1 MSQPGTR
8 ELAQCRPLRPPWP
21 PSLASRM
28 VHAPAN
34 KLSWTNENLKN
45 QIWNLRERVAE
56 LGTENQKLVKENE
69 DIKDWNRRLQAS
81 TDCFRTLVGD
91 LHGEVDNARD
101 TLKDRENKIKQIELQ
116 NKKLDKINEQLKV
129 EIMEMS
135 CQISAYQDD
144 KMYQEK
150 DTSGERTKMYENER
164 YLEHLQI
171 KLEVKEK
178 MYEQEKLRAC
188 QLRDTLE
195 EFDKLRE
202 VQRNYIVQMKGQLEE
217 LGEETALL
225 RAVHENSSLASSL
238 LHEFAKAK
246 LLEDSL
252 PSFTKEKFFCYT
264 WSILKLLLLVV
275 VCIGL
280 FNNYFT
286 TDSVPLL
293 FNDSELDIVIQAL
306 YPYLS
311 LKNEGLLPF

>member
-1 MSQPGTR
+1 MVN
-8 ELAQCRPLRPPWP
+8 
-21 PSLASRM
+21 SL
-28 VHAPAN
+28 AN
-34 KLSWTNENLKN
+34 KLSLTNEKLQN
-45 QIWNLRERVAE
+45 QIWDLRETVAE
-56 LGTENQKLVKENE
+56 LDTENQKLLKENE

-81 TDCFRTLVGD
+81 ADCFKILIGD
-91 LHGEVDNARD
+91 LHRDVDNARD
-101 TLKDRENKIKQIELQ
+101 TVKDRENKIKQIELQ
-116 NKKLDKINEQLKV
+116 NKNLDKINEQLKA

-144 KMYQEK
+144 KMYQET
-150 DTSGERTKMYENER
+150 DTLGERNITYENER

-171 KLEVKEK
+171 RLEVKEK
-178 MYEQEKLRAC
+178 MYKQEKLRAR

-202 VQRNYIVQMKGQLEE
+202 FQRNHIVQMKGQLEE

-225 RAVHENSSLASSL
+225 RVVHENSSLAGSI
-238 LHEFAKAK
+238 LHEFAEAG

-252 PSFTKEKFFCYT
+252 PLFKKEKFFCYM
-264 WSILKLLLLVV
+264 WSFLKLLLLVV

-286 TDSVPLL
+286 TDTFPLL
-293 FNDSELDIVIQAL
+293 FNDSELDILIQAL
-306 YPYLS
+306 HPYLS

>member
-1 MSQPGTR
+1 
-8 ELAQCRPLRPPWP
+8 
-21 PSLASRM
+21 M
-28 VHAPAN
+28 VNLLAN
-34 KLSWTNENLKN
+34 KLSLTNESLQN
-45 QIWNLRERVAE
+45 QIWDLRETAAE
-56 LGTENQKLVKENE
+56 LDTENQKLLKENE
-69 DIKDWNRRLQAS
+69 DIKDCNRRLQAS
-81 TDCFRTLVGD
+81 ADCFKTLIGD
-91 LHGEVDNARD
+91 LHREVDNARD

-116 NKKLDKINEQLKV
+116 NKNLDKINEQLKA

-144 KMYQEK
+144 TMYREK
-150 DTSGERTKMYENER
+150 DTLGERNIRYENER

-202 VQRNYIVQMKGQLEE
+202 VQRNHIVQMKGQLEE

-225 RAVHENSSLASSL
+225 RAVHESSSLAGSL
-238 LHEFAKAK
+238 LHEFAEAK

-252 PSFTKEKFFCYT
+252 PLFTKEKFFCYM
-264 WSILKLLLLVV
+264 WSILRLLLLVV
-275 VCIGL
+275 VCVGL
-280 FNNYFT
+280 FSNYFI
-286 TDSVPLL
+286 TDSLPLL
-293 FNDSELDIVIQAL
+293 FNDSELDILIQAL